1 MTGVWLSPYPL
12 DLGGDDSSVTMTP
25 HCLRL
30 TRCLRAD
37 ACVHSMDWYMVS
49 QKGLKG
55 TSRPTHYHIL
65 QADFGTPAELQQLTF
80 DLCHLYARAT
90 KVVSRPAPVYYAH
103 RAAFLAQY
111 YKDGYREENMFEV
124 GSTTSHGSRGSGGSV
139 QSIVLGINICNTV
152 YFA

>member
-12 DLGGDDSSVTMTP
+12 DLGGDDSPLPAAHQMSACP
-25 HCLRL
+25 H
-30 TRCLRAD
+30 

-124 GSTTSHGSRGSGGSV
+124 GSTTSHGSRGSGGSL